1 MKEDKGQSFLGRG
14 WCFPIRFSNGAI
26 SPTIM
31 VEEEED
37 IRQSLHIILSTR
49 LGERVIRPD
58 FGTALHNM
66 VYHNMDLTARTQLKA
81 AIEKAILYWEPRI
94 TLNKVSFD
102 MSEERSGRLSILLEY
117 TVRQTNSRGNIV
129 YPYYYE
135 EHF

>member
-14 WCFPIRFSNGAI
+14 WSFPIRFGSSGMN
-26 SPTIM
+26 PTLM
-31 VEEEED
+31 VEDEED

-49 LGERVIRPD
+49 VGERVMRPD
-58 FGTALHNM
+58 FGTDLHNL
-66 VYHNMDLTARTQLKA
+66 VYHNMDLTARTQLRA

-102 MSEERSGRLSILLEY
+102 MSEERSGKLSILLEY
-117 TVRQTNSRGNIV
+117 MIRQTNSRGNIV

>member
-14 WCFPIRFSNGAI
+14 WSFPIRFSGGI
-26 SPTIM
+26 SPTMM
-31 VEEEED
+31 VEDEED

-49 LGERVIRPD
+49 MGERVMRPD
-58 FGTALHNM
+58 FGTDLHNM
-66 VYHNMDLTARTQLKA
+66 VYHNMDLTARTQLRA
-81 AIEKAILYWEPRI
+81 AIERAVLYWEPRI

-102 MSEERSGRLSILLEY
+102 MSEERSGKLSILLEY
-117 TVRQTNSRGNIV
+117 TIRQTNARGNIV